1 MTGNMGTI
9 CSKTLEAVAPM
20 KLKKVRE
27 KRTVPWYN
35 SNTHS
40 LKKETRSLE
49 RKWRKTNLELFRI
62 AWKNSMS
69 SYRQA
74 LKTARAKHIHKLK
87 ENNQNNPRILFCTV
101 ARLTNKTPPD
111 LNIPS
116 QLNSNDLMNF
126 FTDKIDN
133 IRNTI
138 TNVNST
144 ASNTLV
150 LSISPKDKLQCF
162 TTIGQEELNKLITAS
177 KPTTLLDPV
186 PTKLLKKL
194 LPVAEKLLL
203 NIINSSLSLGH
214 VPKPFK
220 LAVIKPLIKKPQ
232 LDPSELANYRPI
244 SNLPFMSKIL
254 EKVVSAQLCSY
265 LQKNDLYEE
274 FQSGFRP
281 HHSTETALV
290 KITNDL
296 LLASD
301 QGCISLLVLLDLS
314 AAFDTIDH
322 DILIDRLQ
330 NYTGIQGQALRWFRS
345 YLSDRYHFVYLN
357 GESSHLSPVKY
368 GVPQGS
374 VLGPLLFSIY
384 MLPLGNIIRKY
395 GISFHCYADDTQ
407 LYISTRPGE
416 TSKLSKLTECVKNVK
431 DWMTNNF
438 LLLNSDKTEI
448 LLIGPENITQNLVD
462 YNLQLDG
469 CTVTSSTVKNL
480 GVILDS
486 NLSFENHISHVTKT
500 AFFHLRNIAKLR
512 NMLPVPDAE
521 KLVHAFMT
529 SRLDYCNALL
539 GGCPASSINKLQ
551 VVQNAAARVLTRSRK
566 YDHITPILQ
575 SLHWLPIKFRIS
587 YKILL
592 LTYKALNGLA
602 PAYLTSLLP
611 RYNPSRSLRSQNA
624 GLLIV
629 PRIAKSTKGGRAFSH
644 LAPKLWNSLPDNV
657 RGSDTLSLFKSR
669 LKTHLFGQ
677 AFK

>member
-1 MTGNMGTI
+1 
-9 CSKTLEAVAPM
+9 
-20 KLKKVRE
+20 
-27 KRTVPWYN
+27 
-35 SNTHS
+35 
-40 LKKETRSLE
+40 
-49 RKWRKTNLELFRI
+49 
-62 AWKNSMS
+62 
-69 SYRQA
+69 
-74 LKTARAKHIHKLK
+74 
-87 ENNQNNPRILFCTV
+87 
-101 ARLTNKTPPD
+101 
-111 LNIPS
+111 
-116 QLNSNDLMNF
+116 MNF

-138 TNVNST
+138 TNVDST

-150 LSISPKDKLQCF
+150 LSIAPKDKLQCF

-177 KPTTLLDPV
+177 KPTTCLLDPV
-186 PTKLLKKL
+186 PTKLLKEL

-203 NIINSSLSLGH
+203 NIINSLSLGH

-232 LDPSELANYRPI
+232 IDPSELANYRPI

-345 YLSDRYHFVYLN
+345 YLSDRYNFVYLN

-384 MLPLGNIIRKY
+384 MVPLGNIIRKY

-438 LLLNSDKTEI
+438 LLVNSDKTEI

-486 NLSFENHISHVTKT
+486 NLSFENHISHVTKK

>member
-1 MTGNMGTI
+1 M
-9 CSKTLEAVAPM
+9 L
-20 KLKKVRE
+20 
-27 KRTVPWYN
+27 
-35 SNTHS
+35 SNP
-40 LKKETRSLE
+40 
-49 RKWRKTNLELFRI
+49 N
-62 AWKNSMS
+62 
-69 SYRQA
+69 
-74 LKTARAKHIHKLK
+74 
-87 ENNQNNPRILFCTV
+87 
-101 ARLTNKTPPD
+101 
-111 LNIPS
+111 
-116 QLNSNDLMNF
+116 
-126 FTDKIDN
+126 
-133 IRNTI
+133 
-138 TNVNST
+138 
-144 ASNTLV
+144 
-150 LSISPKDKLQCF
+150 
-162 TTIGQEELNKLITAS
+162 TTIGKEELNKLITAS
-177 KPTTLLDPV
+177 KPTTCLLDPV
-186 PTKLLKKL
+186 PTKLLKEL
-194 LPVAEKLLL
+194 LPVAEKPLL

-232 LDPSELANYRPI
+232 LDPSELANDRPI

-265 LQKNDLYEE
+265 LQKNDLCEE

-290 KITNDL
+290 KITNYL
-296 LLASD
+296 LLAPD
-301 QGCISLLVLLDLS
+301 QGCISLLALLDL
-314 AAFDTIDH
+314 
-322 DILIDRLQ
+322 
-330 NYTGIQGQALRWFRS
+330 GIQGQALRWFRS

-357 GESSHLSPVKY
+357 GESSHLSKVKN

-374 VLGPLLFSIY
+374 VLSPLLFSIY

-629 PRIAKSTKGGRAFSH
+629 PRITKSTKGGRAFSH

-657 RGSDTLSLFKSR
+657 RGSNTLPLFKSR
-669 LKTHLFGQ
+669 LKVKVKVT
-677 AFK
+677 